1 MTTMTLKIRVNE
13 DTVLMVKERN
23 VVDEDQF
30 LEDACVLLDNYRLNS
45 RDIISI
51 KTETT
56 EHL

>member
-23 VVDEDQF
+23 VIDEDQF
-30 LEDACVLLDNYRLNS
+30 ISDAETLLYNYTLKT

>member
-13 DTVLMVKERN
+13 DTVLIVKERN
-23 VVDEDQF
+23 VIDEDQF
-30 LEDACVLLDNYRLNS
+30 LDDARVLLFDYTLNT

>member
-23 VVDEDQF
+23 VIDEDQF
-30 LEDACVLLDNYRLNS
+30 ISDAETLLYNYTLKT

-51 KTETT
+51 QTETT

>member
-1 MTTMTLKIRVNE
+1 MITMTLKIRVNE

-30 LEDACVLLDNYRLNS
+30 IDDAQALLYDYTLKT

>member
-30 LEDACVLLDNYRLNS
+30 LEDACALLDNYRLNS

-51 KTETT
+51 KTETI

>member
-1 MTTMTLKIRVNE
+1 MATMTLKIRVNE

-23 VVDEDQF
+23 VIDEDQF
-30 LEDACVLLDNYRLNS
+30 ISDAETLLYNYTLKT

>member
-1 MTTMTLKIRVNE
+1 MTTMTLKIYVNE

-23 VVDEDQF
+23 VIDEDQF
-30 LEDACVLLDNYRLNS
+30 RSDAETLLYNYTLKT

>member
-13 DTVLMVKERN
+13 DTVLLVKERN
-23 VVDEDQF
+23 VIDEDQF
-30 LEDACVLLDNYRLNS
+30 ISDAEGLLYNYTLKT

>member
-56 EHL
+56 EYL